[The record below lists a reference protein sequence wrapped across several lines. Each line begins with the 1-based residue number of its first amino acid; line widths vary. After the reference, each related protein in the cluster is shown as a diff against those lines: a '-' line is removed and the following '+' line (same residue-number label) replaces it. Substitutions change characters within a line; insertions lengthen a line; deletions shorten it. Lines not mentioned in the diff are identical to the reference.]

1 MVTLPLLFKRSLHT
15 TVFRGRGAIAHPG
28 WYPRDHMP
36 GNYPKT
42 DEERRAAAI
51 RYGLRPED
59 YTPYPPDDVKNHVGD
74 YPNPGIVTAEHR
86 DPYDYYSDFHQ
97 RRNWNE
103 PVMRQAMRFR
113 VERCT
118 FTGLKDDLHTPMAS
132 ISLLTQVLVP
142 VVILFMV
149 MLYNGETVR
158 KVRDWCF
165 VRWFNA
171 KFPKQY
177 PYDFLRAFP
186 HQDPRDYPILNYSFE
201 PAEGG
206 KNNVE
211 EDNALHP
218 FNETSR

>member
-1 MVTLPLLFKRSLHT
+1 MVTIPLLFKRSLHT
-15 TVFRGRGAIAHPG
+15 TVFRGRGAVAHPG
-28 WYPRDHMP
+28 WFPRDHMP

-42 DEERRAAAI
+42 EEERRAAAI

-59 YTPYPPDDVKNHVGD
+59 YTPYPPEDLKNHIGD
-74 YPNPGIVTAEHR
+74 YPDAGIVTAEHR

-103 PVMRQAMRFR
+103 PVMRQAMRYR

-118 FTGLKDDLHTPMAS
+118 FTGLRDDLHTPMAS
-132 ISLLTQVLVP
+132 ISLLSQLLLP
-142 VVILFMV
+142 IVIFFMV
-149 MLYNGETVR
+149 MLYNGETAR

-177 PYDFLRAFP
+177 PYDFMRAFP
-186 HQDPRDYPILNYSFE
+186 NQDPRDYPILNYSFE

-211 EDNALHP
+211 EDNARHP